1 MRKHIP
7 YLIWLVAAGLLV
19 TYVVRAYQDIPRGA
33 TSQIVLRFGALFL
46 LVGGMLVRTLI
57 NRRENLSFVNFG
69 FKLIA
74 VGILF
79 LLILVALLQVVLF

>member
-7 YLIWLVAAGLLV
+7 YLIWLLAGGFLVVYVA
-19 TYVVRAYQDIPRGA
+19 RAYQDVPSSA

-46 LVGGMLVRTLI
+46 LVAGMLVRTLL
-57 NRRENLSFVNFG
+57 NRRANLSFVNFG

-79 LLILVALLQVVLF
+79 LLILIALLKVLFF